1 MTQKWLFLVRVQI
14 PVVIFDSQDNMWWQA
29 NDISPS
35 VVLSRLAIAQLDVKH
50 FDFTD
55 IALEITISVHEA
67 RKELVKEVNFPQA
80 LLSNHQEGGCWELH
94 LGPLEKQ
101 SSFQISFLHFWTQ
114 DYIYTHGHPE
124 TQYLGQTTFKF
135 PPTWPR
141 GSRMCHP
148 ERSTCQSLPRAGFI
162 SM

>member
-67 RKELVKEVNFPQA
+67 RKELVKDVNFPQA

-114 DYIYTHGHPE
+114 DYIYIPMAI
-124 TQYLGQTTFKF
+124 QKLNIWARLLSNSLQLGQ
-135 PPTWPR
+135 
-141 GSRMCHP
+141 GG
-148 ERSTCQSLPRAGFI
+148 AGCVI
-162 SM
+162 QRDSPANLSQGLGL